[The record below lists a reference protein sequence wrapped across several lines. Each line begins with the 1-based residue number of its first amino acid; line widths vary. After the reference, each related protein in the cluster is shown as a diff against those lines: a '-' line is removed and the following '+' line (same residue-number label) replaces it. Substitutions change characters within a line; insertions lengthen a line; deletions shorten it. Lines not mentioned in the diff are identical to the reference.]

1 MQRDKCLWQSKNKAY
16 IRMPF
21 ETLIEIM
28 EFALDNTLVIS
39 LDGKLKRQLKGIPM
53 GDPHSPGMCI
63 GACAW
68 MEKEWIESIQDR
80 DKEFFNFRRYM
91 DDVITVYVDN
101 PTFDHKNL
109 LTSQATEC
117 YKAPLKLEDGGAD
130 TFLETTFEIKNNK
143 FRYWLKNQ
151 NEIGKPAKVWR
162 YSHFH
167 SDGSYQIKHGVLMA
181 VLKKI
186 QKMSSDD
193 EAIYQSALQKL
204 YEFYTLKY
212 PYKMLWGA
220 CTTMGVNT
228 RQGIWFEVRNALK
241 EATGN

>member
-1 MQRDKCLWQSKNKAY
+1 MAIKEQ
-16 IRMPF
+16 
-21 ETLIEIM
+21 
-28 EFALDNTLVIS
+28 
-39 LDGKLKRQLKGIPM
+39 GIYP
-53 GDPHSPGMCI
+53 
-63 GACAW
+63 
-68 MEKEWIESIQDR
+68 
-80 DKEFFNFRRYM
+80 
-91 DDVITVYVDN
+91 
-101 PTFDHKNL
+101 
-109 LTSQATEC
+109 
-117 YKAPLKLEDGGAD
+117 
-130 TFLETTFEIKNNK
+130 IKNNK